1 MMTSRD
7 RVCAAIVELLEW
19 PAPEAAAF
27 VADWSPADVDD
38 AVDHLDYSRDQAVGV
53 AAVALAVR
61 LRAAG
66 GDARRIA
73 AAHREAARY
82 YGVICRRD
90 IPPASAAEF
99 APREAWGRSPDVYV
113 DPRPPA
119 EIERHRRLGDMGSK
133 R

>member
-38 AVDHLDYSRDQAVGV
+38 AVDHLDYSRDPAVGV

-73 AAHREAARY
+73 AAHREAARH

-99 APREAWGRSPDVYV
+99 APRGSWPSGAPMYTDPRSPE
-113 DPRPPA
+113 
-119 EIERHRRLGDMGSK
+119 EIERHRRLGDK